1 MHTCVVFDRK
11 LVEEEEEKNIVVS
24 HQVLQ
29 EMGYPLTREVA
40 ACIIYDYIS
49 LVFIW
54 WSQFSLDL

>member
-49 LVFIW
+49 LVFI
-54 WSQFSLDL
+54 

>member
-11 LVEEEEEKNIVVS
+11 LVEEEEEKSIVVS

-29 EMGYPLTREVA
+29 EMDYPLTCEVA

-49 LVFIW
+49 LVFI
-54 WSQFSLDL
+54 